1 MEKNIP
7 KIIITQVHIQIKL
20 LNDVEKFELNVLFSQ
35 TYVQKY
41 VLQLNCG
48 LKS

>member
-20 LNDVEKFELNVLFSQ
+20 LNDVEKFELNLLFSQ
-35 TYVQKY
+35 TYVQKICFAIK
-41 VLQLNCG
+41 L
-48 LKS
+48 